1 MAQTNFRCGMEFT
14 LKELNQIYLFLLNR
28 PEDSAVKLMNKIESK
43 YKFCWM
49 CQELVLPE
57 KFEAHEQAHLKRFSK

>member
-1 MAQTNFRCGMEFT
+1 MEFT

-28 PEDSAVKLMNKIESK
+28 PEDSVVRLMKKIESK

-49 CQELVLPE
+49 CHQLVLSE
-57 KFEAHEQAHLKRFSK
+57 KFEAHEHDHIKHFNR